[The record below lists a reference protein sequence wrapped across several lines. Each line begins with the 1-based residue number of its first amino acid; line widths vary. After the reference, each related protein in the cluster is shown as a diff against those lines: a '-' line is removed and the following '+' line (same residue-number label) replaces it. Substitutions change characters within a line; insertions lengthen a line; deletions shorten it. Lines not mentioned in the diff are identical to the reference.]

1 MATKN
6 STTKNTTPRTQATL
20 ADGRKLAAGML
31 MKFRK
36 GNVDDASIEVRY
48 RPGKPQSDTL
58 TRYLGVVRRHS
69 NPAVEAG
76 FNAVLTDFLAHALTG
91 GVVEPEFYM
100 GLDDAEIE
108 RKFTAEEETPATA
121 ITRKH
126 LTLVYS
132 RA

>member
-1 MATKN
+1 MAKKN
-6 STTKNTTPRTQATL
+6 CITKNTTLRTPATL

-36 GNVDDASIEVRY
+36 GNNVDDASIEARY
-48 RPGKPQSDTL
+48 RHGKPQSDTL
-58 TRYLGVVRRHS
+58 TRYLRVARSHS

-76 FNAVLTDFLAHALTG
+76 FNAVLTDFLAHAFE

-100 GLDDAEIE
+100 SLDDAEIE
-108 RKFTAEEETPATA
+108 RDAEDDTPTTP

-126 LTLVYS
+126 LTLVHS